1 MSIQRAIPN
10 KQNESE
16 LLRCYSC
23 ESQAHRRGIVTRSRQ
38 TACRPPI
45 RISARHNKPT
55 RAEGPPNKGEP
66 MQTQYLIFA
75 GAIAACGILYLLLKL
90 EGDPIDKEIE
100 QAQQYEGKQKR
111 IKKALE
117 K

>member
-1 MSIQRAIPN
+1 MTARI
-10 KQNESE
+10 
-16 LLRCYSC
+16 
-23 ESQAHRRGIVTRSRQ
+23 GQ
-38 TACRPPI
+38 TACRRPI
-45 RISARHNKPT
+45 RARARHNKAT
-55 RAEGPPNKGEP
+55 RATGPPNKGEP

-100 QAQQYEGKQKR
+100 EAQQYEAVKNK